1 MTMRVAATGPSGYKV
16 GLININATEHSFSKL
31 KYTERST
38 NVASVEVQ
46 INGVTSTN
54 PTIGTEFDVSNKSIR
69 VIVATQVNWDEQYVI
84 ITLS

>member
-1 MTMRVAATGPSGYKV
+1 M
-16 GLININATEHSFSKL
+16 LF
-31 KYTERST
+31 RST